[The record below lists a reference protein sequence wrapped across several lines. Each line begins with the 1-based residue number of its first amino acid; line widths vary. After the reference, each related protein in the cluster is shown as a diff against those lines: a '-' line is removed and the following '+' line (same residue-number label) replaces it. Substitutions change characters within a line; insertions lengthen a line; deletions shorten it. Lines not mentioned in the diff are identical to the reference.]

1 MTGKS
6 IAPQQ
11 AADLLEK
18 RFTEPGPKK
27 DAVVLLVDELDRLW
41 TRKQTVMY
49 NIFDWP
55 TKKDSKL
62 IVLAIANTMDLP
74 ERMMM
79 NRISSRLVSIILHS

>member
-1 MTGKS
+1 MTGKG

-18 RFTEPGPKK
+18 RFTERGPKK

-49 NIFDWP
+49 NLFDWP
-55 TKKDSKL
+55 SKKNSKL
-62 IVLAIANTMDLP
+62 IVIAIANTMDLP

-79 NRISSRLVSIILHS
+79 NRISSRLVIIFPYF